1 MKYILHDNDLP
12 REIDVGNSIAIDTE
26 TTGLNLIRDRLCLI
40 QICTENKEIHL
51 IKIGKNSNSPI
62 ITKILCNKN
71 ILKIFHFARFDLAVL
86 MKKLNCNISNVYC
99 TKVASKLARTSTDS
113 HSLKTLVLNYLSI
126 EIPKFEQTSD
136 WGATNL
142 SSSQLEYAA
151 SDVIYLHQL
160 KNFLDKILIRE
171 HSFRKIKV
179 SGAVIN
185 PGTYIMT
192 EGSTIKDV
200 ISKHIIIV
208 SKIKRFYFN

>member
-1 MKYILHDNDLP
+1 MKYFLHDNDLP
-12 REIDVGNSIAIDTE
+12 REIDIGNSVAIDTE

-62 ITKILCNKN
+62 ITEILSNKN

-136 WGATNL
+136 WGTANL

-151 SDVIYLHQL
+151 SDVLYLHQL
-160 KNFLDKILIRE
+160 KDILDKILIRE
-171 HSFRKIKV
+171 GRDKLAKDIFNFLPKL
-179 SGAVIN
+179 
-185 PGTYIMT
+185 
-192 EGSTIKDV
+192 STLDLQGWEV
-200 ISKHIIIV
+200 NSLLSH
-208 SKIKRFYFN
+208 

>member
-1 MKYILHDNDLP
+1 MKYFLHDNDLP

-51 IKIGKNSNSPI
+51 IKIGKNSKSPI
-62 ITKILCNKN
+62 ITEILCNKN

-86 MKKLNCNISNVYC
+86 MKRLNCSISNVYC

-136 WGATNL
+136 WGAANL

-151 SDVIYLHQL
+151 SDVLYLHQL
-160 KNFLDKILIRE
+160 KNILDKVLIRE
-171 HSFRKIKV
+171 GRHKI
-179 SGAVIN
+179 A
-185 PGTYIMT
+185 
-192 EGSTIKDV
+192 KD
-200 ISKHIIIV
+200 I
-208 SKIKRFYFN
+208 FNFLPKLSMLDLQGWEVNSLLSH